1 MEVSTIKEKQNTID
15 RRNFLKTVG
24 AAGLSSVLAST
35 GAIAGPNQSN
45 AEDKPK
51 YPQVPKRKLG
61 KTGVEVPSLS
71 LGANRL
77 IDSQILLRAALR
89 WGVSYWD
96 TSPNYT
102 GGNSELTIGKFI
114 SRSPDVRK
122 NLFIVSKASGARTV
136 ADIEERLQTS
146 LKRMNTGYIDLY
158 YGVHGLSSPSRLTNE
173 MKEWVR
179 SAKKRRLIRFFGFST
194 HKNID
199 QNLVAAV
206 RLGWIDAIMTAYNFR
221 LMQDAKIQAAIE
233 TCHKAGVGLI
243 AMKTVALDVQ
253 QRGRIEKGE
262 KIETEEDKKLLSHF
276 LEQGL
281 TVEHA
286 KIKFVLEDK
295 RFSSACVGMSNVANL
310 KSNVAAALDKTKL
323 TQADRKALAEYARAT
338 CSSYCTA
345 CAHICDSALPHA
357 PYVSNI
363 MRYLMY
369 HNSYG
374 EQAEAKSLFA
384 QIPAGVR
391 NKLLDMDYTLAEAR
405 CPQRLPIRELITEA
419 VSILT

>member
-1 MEVSTIKEKQNTID
+1 M
-15 RRNFLKTVG
+15 KTMG
-24 AAGLSSVLAST
+24 AAGLAPAFAGLTKGLEASEE
-35 GAIAGPNQSN
+35 AN
-45 AEDKPK
+45 AEKKDKPK

-71 LGANRL
+71 LGTNRL

-89 WGVSYWD
+89 WGVNYWD
-96 TSPNYT
+96 TAHSYT
-102 GGNSELTIGKFI
+102 GGNCELTIGKFL

-122 NLFIVSKASGARTV
+122 KLFIVSKASGARRARTPKTV
-136 ADIEERLQTS
+136 VAAVEECLQSS
-146 LKRMNTGYIDLY
+146 LKRMNTEYIDLY
-158 YGVHGLSSPSRLTNE
+158 YGVHGLSDPAQLTDE
-173 MKEWVR
+173 LRQWAK
-179 SAKKRRLIRFFGFST
+179 SAKKRKLIRFFGFST
-194 HKNID
+194 HKNIN
-199 QNLVAAV
+199 QNLVAAAK
-206 RLGWIDAIMTAYNFR
+206 LGWIDAIMTAYNFR
-221 LMQDAKIQAAIE
+221 LMQDSKIQAAIE

-253 QRGRIEKGE
+253 QRARIEKGE

-281 TVEHA
+281 AVEHA

-295 RFSSACVGMSNVANL
+295 RISSACVGMNNVTNL
-310 KSNVAAALDKTKL
+310 KSNVEAALNKTKL
-323 TQADRKALAEYARAT
+323 TQADREALAEYARAT

-345 CAHICDSALPHA
+345 CAHICDSALPNA

-369 HNSYG
+369 YNSYG
-374 EQAEAKSLFA
+374 EQAEARRLFA
-384 QIPAGVR
+384 QIPTDVR

-419 VSILT
+419 VSVLT